1 MTTWR
6 YDRGDK
12 RAVAGA
18 AEMIVIG
25 RVLAQI
31 DAVPQQLGR
40 RSIPRTQFS
49 VEVIRC
55 LKGDRTGRMVVSQ
68 MGGRSPDGSLH
79 VFDKDRL
86 LRVGHVHLL
95 AGRYSEPD
103 GWYAL
108 IARAGTRYLGGDPDS
123 AALDSVTAEWREP
136 IANPTPLR
144 RRTKGPDAPKESPE

>member
-108 IARAGTRYLGGDPDS
+108 IARAVPVLGRRSRLCRSRLCYSGV
-123 AALDSVTAEWREP
+123 ARAHREP
-136 IANPTPLR
+136 HAPTSADER
-144 RRTKGPDAPKESPE
+144 A